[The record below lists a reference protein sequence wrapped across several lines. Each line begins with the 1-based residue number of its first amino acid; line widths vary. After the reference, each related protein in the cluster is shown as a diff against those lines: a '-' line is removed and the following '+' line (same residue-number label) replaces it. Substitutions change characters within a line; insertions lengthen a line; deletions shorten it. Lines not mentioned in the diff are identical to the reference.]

1 MEFLSAAWFWALLS
15 IILLDLV
22 LAGDNAI
29 VIALAARH
37 LPAHLQRKAI
47 IWGTAGAI
55 GIRVLMTLIV
65 AWLLTIPGLKLVGGL
80 GLLWI
85 AVKLLKPHD
94 AHPDENASH
103 GNAAPMSFLAALK
116 TIVIADA
123 LMGLDNVLAVAGAAQ
138 NDFGLVVIGLLISIP
153 IVVFGS
159 TLVLKL
165 ISRFPS
171 IIYIGAGILAFTA
184 AKMIVSEPLLDPVL
198 AAIPQLVVYI
208 VEALMVVAVLGT
220 GWLIARKKQSA
231 TGFSK

>member
-94 AHPDENASH
+94 AHPGENASH

-138 NDFGLVVIGLLISIP
+138 NDFGLVIIGLLISIP

-208 VEALMVVAVLGT
+208 VEALMVVAVLGI
-220 GWLIARKKQSA
+220 G
-231 TGFSK
+231 